1 MKNLELKCL
10 GIIDNFMLKDF
21 FKVVEDD
28 FSNFNIECCMGVV
41 IVFILI
47 LIWFNFEVN
56 FREVYFY
63 FWVIL
68 GDKFC
73 VVWCNWLIFWIFDDL
88 LKVCRFFCV

>member
-1 MKNLELKCL
+1 M

-56 FREVYFY
+56 FREV
-63 FWVIL
+63 
-68 GDKFC
+68 
-73 VVWCNWLIFWIFDDL
+73 
-88 LKVCRFFCV
+88 